1 MVAISNK
8 YTLTEILS
16 KEQYR
21 IKLAPSY
28 YFFSLHNV
36 IVGAIC
42 FLVIDSFLF
51 SMSVYL
57 LLSMFVFRYVFS
69 MTKDGNQYDVLVL
82 KYFIKIAIMTRNKT
96 RIRERIL
103 EH

>member
-1 MVAISNK
+1 MAVISNR
-8 YTLTEILS
+8 YTLTEILD

-21 IKLAPSY
+21 IKLSPSY
-28 YFFSLHNV
+28 YFFSLHNL
-36 IVGAIC
+36 IVGGFC

-103 EH
+103 KH